1 MRKPIEIEVQGLQT
15 PRERIWKAILDCPQ
29 ATAFTAFDVQ
39 ARCRPMV
46 KVDTVRTY
54 LSALVLAGYLE
65 RVGPK
70 PDTRIT
76 PRPALQYTVRQ
87 RVQEAPRLNR
97 NGTPVTQG
105 LSTLAMWRCMRVLK
119 SFNGSQLAQA
129 ASVED
134 FTVNASTAKTYIGYL
149 AQAGYLATVT
159 PSRPGVQ
166 AVYRLVRN
174 TGPHAPAITRRK
186 VVFDRNTGTF
196 AELQTAQDVADEL
209 E

>member
-15 PRERIWKAILDCPQ
+15 PRERIWKAVLHCPQ
-29 ATAFTAFDVQ
+29 ASFNAFDVQ
-39 ARCRPMV
+39 ALCKPMV

-54 LSALVLAGYLE
+54 LSALALGGYLE
-65 RVGPK
+65 RVESEPA
-70 PDTRIT
+70 
-76 PRPALQYTVRQ
+76 PRQAIQYTLKR
-87 RVQEAPRLNR
+87 RVLEAPRLNR
-97 NGTPVTQG
+97 DGAPVTQG
-105 LSTLAMWRCMRVLK
+105 LVTLAMWRCMRVLK
-119 SFNGSQLAQA
+119 AFNATQLAQA